1 MKLAGLILLATGAV
15 LLLFG
20 FVCAVTDG
28 SISEVFSH
36 FGEGRGAGPTIW
48 WLVVPTLFFI
58 VGYLLVK
65 NARSRQPPRR

>member
-1 MKLAGLILLATGAV
+1 MRLAGLVLLAIGAV
-15 LLLFG
+15 LFLFG
-20 FVCAVTDG
+20 LISSTADG

-36 FGEGRGAGPTIW
+36 FGEGRGSAPTIW

-65 NARSRQPPRR
+65 NAQSRK